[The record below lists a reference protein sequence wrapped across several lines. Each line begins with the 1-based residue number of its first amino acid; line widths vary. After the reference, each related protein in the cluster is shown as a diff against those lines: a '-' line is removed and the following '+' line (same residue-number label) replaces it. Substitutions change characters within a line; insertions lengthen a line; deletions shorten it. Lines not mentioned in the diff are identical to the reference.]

1 MQRRVRHAAQVVRE
15 RLDARARLAWGGGI
29 VVAALVWGMSM
40 HRWTDAS
47 YPWWDAGI
55 AAASVAAQLLM
66 ARRKLENW
74 ALWIAVDVAS
84 VPLYL
89 AKGLFL
95 FAALYLV
102 YLLLAV
108 IGLVA
113 WWRNAAAAAGQ
124 GADRGAGVVAA

>member
-1 MQRRVRHAAQVVRE
+1 
-15 RLDARARLAWGGGI
+15 
-29 VVAALVWGMSM
+29 
-40 HRWTDAS
+40 
-47 YPWWDAGI
+47 
-55 AAASVAAQLLM
+55 M

-74 ALWIAVDVAS
+74 VLWIAVDIAS

-102 YLLLAV
+102 YLLMAV

-113 WWRNAAAAAGQ
+113 WWRTAAAAGD
-124 GADRGAGVVAA
+124 GVDRGAAAVAAA